1 MKDHYSASP
10 LLFYITQCRSKSTQ
24 SKLTA
29 RIDTFLGY
37 SKVRDN
43 IYSKSSGVSFEE
55 LRVRNS
61 TKEELSVSNI

>member
-10 LLFYITQCRSKSTQ
+10 LLFYITQCRSKSTR
-24 SKLTA
+24 SKLT
-29 RIDTFLGY
+29 
-37 SKVRDN
+37 
-43 IYSKSSGVSFEE
+43 GVSFEE